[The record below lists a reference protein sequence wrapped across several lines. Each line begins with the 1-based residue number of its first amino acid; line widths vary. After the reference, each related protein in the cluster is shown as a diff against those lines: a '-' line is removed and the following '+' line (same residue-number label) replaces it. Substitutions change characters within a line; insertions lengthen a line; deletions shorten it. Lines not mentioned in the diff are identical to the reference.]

1 MRNFQAFPIHGTA
14 LLECLRTVGL
24 DGFSCDRKDYGSHV
38 SVTTIWLCLRGGTVL
53 RVQPEMHDLEG
64 WDEVG
69 SLEIDRDDWSKAVA
83 PRVELGSQWHD
94 IACIEK
100 LVINEPGYFSAEAG
114 LKITNRQQEII
125 IICNS
130 ALPYQLALRTP
141 ATHDVFTPEY
151 DLERYSVC
159 PVFLE

>member
-14 LLECLRTVGL
+14 LLESLRTVGL
-24 DGFSCDRKDYGSHV
+24 DGFSCDRKDYGTHV
-38 SVTTIWLCLRGGTVL
+38 SVTTVWLCLRGGTVL

-69 SLEIDRDDWSKAVA
+69 SLKIDRDDWSKAVA

-100 LVINEPGYFSAEAG
+100 LVVSEPGYFSAESG

-130 ALPYQLALRTP
+130 ASPYQLALSTP
-141 ATHDVFTPEY
+141 ATCDVFTPEY